1 MKAIIA
7 LSILAVLNMFFG
19 VRKMKKVLLPLIFTG
34 LAITMIL
41 NIREWGTS
49 VHYFNEMFIADNFS
63 IAFSSVLILIGI
75 LIFMFCNTINFFQD
89 RTYPGLVASRGTA
102 GHGQLHNLFPCQS
115 DAPQNC

>member
-19 VRKMKKVLLPLIFTG
+19 VRKMKKVLLPLIFVG
-34 LAITMIL
+34 LIITMIL

-75 LIFMFCNTINFFQD
+75 LISCLQTSITKASNDRLKIFM
-89 RTYPGLVASRGTA
+89 
-102 GHGQLHNLFPCQS
+102 H
-115 DAPQNC
+115 